1 MWGFWFFPT
10 SYLLWWYTMNLAVIP
25 ARGGSKRIPR
35 KNIKLLHGKP
45 MIAYTIEAAQQS
57 GVFAN
62 VIVSTDDAEI
72 AEISK
77 HYGAEVPFLREA
89 TLADD
94 HTPAS
99 LVTLDALEKLDTAGS
114 NYRYVSQLMPNCP
127 LRNAAD
133 IQKSFEQFQHTNADT
148 QLSVNRFGWLNP
160 WWAFKMEQA
169 NYKEHPN
176 ELSPLFPE
184 AFKTRSQDLATL
196 YALTGA
202 LWWAKTDILRKEK
215 TFHTSTRTG
224 FELSWQHALDIDDE
238 EDWQMAEVLLEL
250 SSRL

>member
-1 MWGFWFFPT
+1 
-10 SYLLWWYTMNLAVIP
+10 MNLAVIP

-35 KNIKLLHGKP
+35 KNIKPLHGKP
-45 MIAYTIEAAQQS
+45 MIAYTIEAALQS
-57 GVFAN
+57 GVFEK

-77 HYGAEVPFLREA
+77 QFGAEIPFVREA

-99 LVTLDALEKLDTAGS
+99 LVTLDALKKLDPTAS
-114 NYRYVSQLMPNCP
+114 IYTYVSQLMPNCP
-127 LRNAAD
+127 LRTAED
-133 IQKSFEQFQHTNADT
+133 IQKSFEQLQQTNVDT

-160 WWAFKMEQA
+160 WWAFKMG
-169 NYKEHPN
+169 N
-176 ELSPLFPE
+176 ENTLEPLFPE
-184 AFKTRSQDLATL
+184 TFKTRSQDLATL

-202 LWWAKTDILRKEK
+202 LWWAKTAVLRKEK

-224 FELSWQHALDIDDE
+224 FELSWRHALDIDDD
-238 EDWQMAEVLLEL
+238 EDWRMAEVLLEL
-250 SSRL
+250 KS